1 MKRRRR
7 RKVPILFGADGFFC
21 LLFCWFSSHRGLVN
35 ARWKKIW
42 KNTVANMWNVQK
54 DMHIENHP
62 AWPAQTITSNARRT
76 KFQTE
81 IKSFPFFFCLA
92 VRLKQI
98 KISDASANS
107 SSSSSRIKRYEW
119 NVWLF
124 TLFNRMELAGCG
136 SGNRF
141 WPNSHLAIS
150 FLYHSYVHF
159 IAQWMRRLGII
170 ALSRT
175 HTHTHFSLVTCPKT
189 FAFSFHADIY
199 WLKRNHDYERQQK
212 RLNFRQILKKTLWVG
227 EQKKKNMTPW
237 KAPFSYRT

>member
-7 RKVPILFGADGFFC
+7 RKVPILFGFRADGFFF
-21 LLFCWFSSHRGLVN
+21 FCFAGFRRIVDWLMHGE
-35 ARWKKIW
+35 KKKW
-42 KNTVANMWNVQK
+42 KNTMANMWNVQK
-54 DMHIENHP
+54 DMHIKNHP

-98 KISDASANS
+98 KICDASANS

-175 HTHTHFSLVTCPKT
+175 HTHTHTFLSLPARKLLRSRSTR
-189 FAFSFHADIY
+189 IY
-199 WLKRNHDYERQQK
+199 IDWNVIMIMSDSRKGWIFDK
-212 RLNFRQILKKTLWVG
+212 F
-227 EQKKKNMTPW
+227 
-237 KAPFSYRT
+237 